1 MNITRFNTSR
11 WYPVNADH
19 ILGCWNSAELRYL
32 VDIPEE
38 HTVGIFIVE
47 VIIMRTQNEDLGSTH
62 TPLKHPQHS
71 ALLQE
76 VNNLQK
82 A

>member
-1 MNITRFNTSR
+1 MTYIMNTTRFNTSR
-11 WYPVNADH
+11 WYPGNVDH

-47 VIIMRTQNEDLGSTH
+47 VIIMT
-62 TPLKHPQHS
+62 
-71 ALLQE
+71 A
-76 VNNLQK
+76 
-82 A
+82 